1 MLQEQQSALPIILLQ
16 ANFHSSLH
24 NDQLLERQK
33 VLSKMKSFLLV
44 FLLLIPFASAIDVS
58 VLQKEYLAGETVQVF
73 VNATELSSSDIV
85 LLDVNKSALSI
96 IPLFTEYREGQFFV
110 SFDLSET
117 YAEGEY
123 TLQIQSAEDTF
134 QIIPRNGE
142 AVLRLKPAFTL
153 LDAGDDTFHFQVLN
167 IEESSTT
174 LYLFESDNSLTVR
187 KNELSINPNE
197 EKNIYVDYVYSH
209 ISSDLFLNVS
219 YADQYY
225 IFPVIYPDLVV
236 EQEIVEEENATEEVI
251 VSETEEIPFVFLVT
265 KPEVVLSLAVNT
277 SKYGDLKVQNT
288 GNENL
293 SLTYSLTEDLS
304 FLVSFNESTILLLPG
319 DIYTQRVWFN
329 RENSSR
335 VGEYTGNIVLSDG
348 NFEQSIAVSVT
359 IEEDFSQGD
368 TLEDQGIEIVYE
380 GETLAETES
389 GRGVYILGA
398 ILIAMLLALIILVAF
413 KLRQKDERKFKE
425 FIEETKRKK

>member
-1 MLQEQQSALPIILLQ
+1 M
-16 ANFHSSLH
+16 
-24 NDQLLERQK
+24 
-33 VLSKMKSFLLV
+33 
-44 FLLLIPFASAIDVS
+44 
-58 VLQKEYLAGETVQVF
+58 
-73 VNATELSSSDIV
+73 
-85 LLDVNKSALSI
+85 
-96 IPLFTEYREGQFFV
+96 
-110 SFDLSET
+110 
-117 YAEGEY
+117 
-123 TLQIQSAEDTF
+123 
-134 QIIPRNGE
+134 
-142 AVLRLKPAFTL
+142 
-153 LDAGDDTFHFQVLN
+153 
-167 IEESSTT
+167 
-174 LYLFESDNSLTVR
+174 
-187 KNELSINPNE
+187 
-197 EKNIYVDYVYSH
+197 
-209 ISSDLFLNVS
+209 
-219 YADQYY
+219 
-225 IFPVIYPDLVV
+225 IYPDLVV

-398 ILIAMLLALIILVAF
+398 ILIAMLLALIILVAL

-425 FIEETKRKK
+425 FIEETKRNK